1 MNFNLTEQQKLF
13 QKVIREFCE
22 KELKPIASKIDQE
35 EYFPFDLYKK
45 MGKMGMMGMTVP
57 QEYGGAGIDKVS
69 YMIALE
75 EISRFCGSTGLTVE
89 AHNTLGIG
97 YIYEQGSEEQCK
109 KYLPKYTNGEGFV
122 ALAITEP
129 NAGSDVA
136 GLQTTAVLDKDEYV
150 INGNKQFIT
159 SGDIAGVTIVMAK
172 TDKDKG
178 AKGISAF
185 LVEKDTKGFKVGQLE
200 DKLGLRGSRTAELIF
215 EDCRAPKEN
224 MLGEKNK
231 GFYGVMDTLDRGRTA
246 VGAMS
251 VGIARG
257 ALEDSLE
264 YANQREQFGRPIGK
278 FQAIR
283 WMISDMATEVDAAR
297 LLVYRAAFL
306 EDQGLPFGKE
316 AAMAKLFASSIA
328 MRATRNAIQIF
339 GGYGYTR
346 DYPVERY
353 FRDVKLCQ
361 IGEGTSEIQRI
372 VIAKRLGL

>member
-1 MNFNLTEQQKLF
+1 MDFELTGTQKLF
-13 QKVIREFCE
+13 QKTIREFCE
-22 KELKPIASKIDQE
+22 KEIKPLASKIDKE
-35 EYFPFDLYKK
+35 EYFSWDLYKK
-45 MGKMGMMGMTVP
+45 MGKMGLMGMTIP

-75 EISRFCGSTGLTVE
+75 EISRYCGSTGLTVE
-89 AHNTLGIG
+89 AHNTLGVG
-97 YIYEQGSEEQCK
+97 YIYERGTEEQRK
-109 KYLPKYTNGEGFV
+109 KYLPKYTTGEAFA

-129 NAGSDVA
+129 NAGSDVGA
-136 GLQTTAVLDKDEYV
+136 LQTTAVLDGDEWV
-150 INGNKQFIT
+150 LNGTKQFIT

-200 DKLGLRGSRTAELIF
+200 DKLGLRGCRTAELIF
-215 EDCRAPKEN
+215 EDCRVPKEN
-224 MLGEKNK
+224 ILGEENK

-257 ALEDSLE
+257 ALEESLE

-283 WMISDMATEVDAAR
+283 WMIADMATEVDAAR
-297 LLVYRAAFL
+297 LLVHRAAFL
-306 EDQGLPFGKE
+306 EDQGLPFSKE
-316 AAMAKLFASSIA
+316 SAMAKLFASEMA

-346 DYPVERY
+346 EYPVERY
-353 FRDVKLCQ
+353 FRDIKLCE